1 VSAETTDAGEEEGG
15 FAFAAVESDDAAASP
30 VAAGPVAAPRGAKPA
45 PRKQAG
51 GIGQMIG
58 VVAGGALALP
68 IVAAIT
74 VWGFGK
80 DPFGVAKL
88 VPEQAAFLL
97 PQKFRPG
104 FKNSSKNSAKS
115 APGMRSAPGGSPLDA
130 VATTGDA
137 PFAEPAAVET
147 AAPAGDLPI
156 ADLPL
161 PDLAD
166 LAIDGSAAVSPA
178 DGAPASDPIGVDG
191 APNDVASDAS
201 PGIDADGGTPAPGF
215 DDLAAVSPPGLDD
228 LPALPAAP
236 AEPPPLDT
244 AELDA
249 ALAEAGA
256 LGAAL
261 DAVEDRTTRPAK
273 LLLAQ
278 WYQAVARVAERL
290 ASLER
295 SAADS
300 GRPLSET
307 PEQVTA
313 FHAALVGRDSQAGD
327 LARVAWDWLAYR
339 KRQGDGVVLPVTFES
354 ARRLGPYWSATA
366 SLDKGDGT
374 QRALSIVSRSEPSA
388 VAGDRLLVTGL
399 VLGDGVIW
407 AADWRSAESGA
418 AAPAAEPAEE
428 QPAASDPLAAPDFGT
443 EGVEPA
449 AGLDAGPAA
458 EPAPF

>member
-1 VSAETTDAGEEEGG
+1 
-15 FAFAAVESDDAAASP
+15 
-30 VAAGPVAAPRGAKPA
+30 
-45 PRKQAG
+45 
-51 GIGQMIG
+51 
-58 VVAGGALALP
+58 
-68 IVAAIT
+68 
-74 VWGFGK
+74 
-80 DPFGVAKL
+80 
-88 VPEQAAFLL
+88 
-97 PQKFRPG
+97 
-104 FKNSSKNSAKS
+104 
-115 APGMRSAPGGSPLDA
+115 MRSAPGGSPLDA

-443 EGVEPA
+443 EGVGPA